1 MMDSWT
7 TGTSDLEV
15 SQDPCN
21 TTFVHFRTLMST
33 TQQYFGLGGIELI
46 GTDTFKYQD
55 KIAFRYCFQTWK
67 VFNKEQN
74 LIETDRFH
82 VWSEAVDTAYK
93 IAVAHVYRG
102 HNEPYQPEVDAS
114 ENGGRYEVALD
125 EQHREVIVDTEEDWN
140 TLMYGNRDDFYH
152 G

>member
-1 MMDSWT
+1 VRFLNCHKTLD
-7 TGTSDLEV
+7 V

-21 TTFVHFRTLMST
+21 TTFVHYRTLMSNQ
-33 TQQYFGLGGIELI
+33 QQYFGLGGIELI

-55 KIAFRYCFQTWK
+55 RIAFRYCFQAWK
-67 VFNKEQN
+67 VFSIKEN
-74 LIETDRFH
+74 LIETDRFY
-82 VWSEAVDTAYK
+82 VWSDAVDKAYR

-114 ENGGRYEVALD
+114 ENGGRYEVDLN

-140 TLMYGNRDDFYH
+140 TLTYGNRDDFYH